1 MDFLEKNLEEII
13 FFASQSEDGRKKLSE
28 RGLDING
35 RMFRQVDLGSYGRI
49 DLLSV
54 ELCRSKHSGLWIL
67 YLEVYELKRNIINTS
82 ALIQGCRYLTGIKE
96 LIRYLR
102 GKFKDFDDKIFLET
116 SLILIGDSFDS
127 QSDFSFLYNELHD
140 NIQVYTFKY
149 DLDGI
154 TFEYVDKL
162 WIQTEPKFNEDIVE
176 AFSKPSKSMLRSLM
190 NIEHF

>member
-54 ELCRSKHSGLWIL
+54 ELCRSKYTGFWIL

-82 ALIQGCRYLTGIKE
+82 ALMQGCRYLTGINE
-96 LIRYLR
+96 LMRYLR

-116 SLILIGDSFDS
+116 SLILIGESFDS

-154 TFEYVDKL
+154 TFEYVEKL
-162 WIQTEPKFNEDIVE
+162 WKQIEPKFNEDIVE

-190 NIEHF
+190 DIKHF